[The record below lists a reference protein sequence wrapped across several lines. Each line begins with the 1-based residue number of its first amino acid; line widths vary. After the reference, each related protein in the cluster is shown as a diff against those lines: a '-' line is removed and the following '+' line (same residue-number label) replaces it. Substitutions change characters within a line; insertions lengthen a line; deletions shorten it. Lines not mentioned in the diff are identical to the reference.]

1 MASESPGAEILAA
14 MDAAGAVEKVA
25 LVRGAPAELWADRDF
40 MLQVAAK
47 SGHAVEHASA
57 ELRADRELMLQ
68 AAAQNGLAMKFASPE
83 LRADRGFM
91 LQAAAQHG
99 CAVEYASAEL
109 QADPELKKY
118 LDGQKNLK
126 SDAAAFFEAIAAKKG
141 KGVPPSPG
149 HAAAP
154 AAPAPAGGPGA
165 LGLPPAAPSPVPPA
179 HGQPEPEDDGVIST
193 IPDLLAAT
201 KLSKFAAQIAAA
213 GYEELSDLLGEAS
226 PSICV
231 PLRAAL
237 PALLTRF
244 TVAPVGSRAL
254 FTKPTLCRPGAE
266 QRRTKPSS
274 TSFLS
279 R

>member
-14 MDAAGAVEKVA
+14 MDAAGAFEKVA
-25 LVRGAPAELWADRDF
+25 LVRGAPAELRADRGF
-40 MLQVAAK
+40 MLQAAAQY
-47 SGHAVEHASA
+47 GGAVEYASA

-68 AAAQNGLAMKFASPE
+68 AAAKNGY
-83 LRADRGFM
+83 
-91 LQAAAQHG
+91 
-99 CAVEYASAEL
+99 AVEYASAEL
-109 QADPELKKY
+109 RADRDFMLQVAAQNGYAVKYAAPALRADPDFMLAME
-118 LDGQKNLK
+118 
-126 SDAAAFFEAIAAKKG
+126 AATNKG
-141 KGVPPSPG
+141 TGVPPSPG

-237 PALLTRF
+237 PALRTRF